1 MNSSEPNPPKSSS
14 SSTAGGPGPNRPSR
28 GRRSQQPPQSTDRVT
43 SESNGQINQP
53 DTSIP
58 ANGPGS
64 RRRNGGGGPPS
75 RGAPAGGGGSRGKKR
90 QPSHANSGPVAGTA
104 APVVPR
110 ILMRP
115 ERIARAN
122 DETVPVPIVLARRP
136 VASPP
141 PPPPAPPQHPPPVR
155 TQAPAESLTIADIPA
170 YKHIADQPRSSR
182 LMLLSPA
189 GKLLDSVVRKHL
201 GPLDCRLC
209 IGVLGRPS
217 TGKSLVLSR
226 LAQSTDA
233 TEIFPLAMEN
243 KIGTLGVDFWVT
255 PARIILIDTPPV
267 LSLVPSDVRL
277 RLAGPGALG
286 LVRTRDLQLATL
298 LMQVCDVL
306 LVFVDCAKGP
316 GLDRGLVK
324 LLVEARTLS
333 QALPRL
339 DAPHL
344 PSDSGDQRHKCKLHI
359 VLNAGASHSVG
370 DSELGDVARSYEKAT
385 GITVC
390 DVSLIPSQ
398 SPLPVRSPTPVAQG
412 VGVPRFLQ
420 VAESWAATPVLPL
433 YPPPLDMVTAAK
445 SRGSLERRSLLCLPL
460 VGNSPGSFELAI
472 GELRARLLAPVSPLG
487 WDERPQGIWMNT
499 CLRAWDSIRRSF
511 QLQNLASAFEQENG
525 VVSPALLSRSGRP
538 K

>member
-14 SSTAGGPGPNRPSR
+14 SSSNAGGHKPGSSRPNR
-28 GRRSQQPPQSTDRVT
+28 GRRSQQPPQSADRVT
-43 SESNGQINQP
+43 SDVNGQKNQS
-53 DTSIP
+53 DNGIP

-64 RRRNGGGGPPS
+64 RRRNGGPPS
-75 RGAPAGGGGSRGKKR
+75 RGTPAGGSGSRGKKR
-90 QPSHANSGPVAGTA
+90 QPSHANSGPVAANT

-115 ERIARAN
+115 ERIAQAN
-122 DETVPVPIVLARRP
+122 DEAAPAPIVLARRP

-141 PPPPAPPQHPPPVR
+141 PQPQHLTPPVR

-170 YKHIADQPRSSR
+170 YKNIADQPRSSR

-201 GPLDCRLC
+201 GPLDCRQC

-226 LAQSTDA
+226 LAQSADA

-277 RLAGPGALG
+277 RLSGPGG
-286 LVRTRDLQLATL
+286 LASARTRDLQLATL

-306 LVFVDCAKGP
+306 LVFVDCKKGP
-316 GLDRGLVK
+316 GLDNGLVK

-333 QALPRL
+333 QSLPRL

-344 PSDSGDQRHKCKLHI
+344 PSDSGSQRHKCKLHI
-359 VLNAGASHSVG
+359 VLNASPSA
-370 DSELGDVARSYEKAT
+370 DVAHSYEKAT

-390 DVSLIPSQ
+390 DVTFIPSR
-398 SPLPVRSPTPVAQG
+398 SPVSVRSPIPVVQG
-412 VGVPRFLQ
+412 FVPRFLQ
-420 VAESWAATPVLPL
+420 VAESWTVTPVLPL
-433 YPPPLDMVTAAK
+433 YPPPLDVATAAK
-445 SRGSLERRSLLCLPL
+445 SRGSLERRSLLCSPL
-460 VGNSPGSFELAI
+460 VGNSCGSFELAI
-472 GELRARLLAPVSPLG
+472 DELRARLMAPGSSLG
-487 WDERPQGIWMNT
+487 WDERPQGVWMNT

-511 QLQNLASAFEQENG
+511 QLQNLASAFEQDNL
-525 VVSPALLSRSGRP
+525 VSPAILSRSGRT